1 MKKRTGKKRG
11 RTGLCGICAVLCLC
25 LTGCTSGKVRETEE
39 SLFSEDA
46 RVQETAGSLETVP
59 AIETQPETAA
69 RAEETAQP
77 DMTSQPETAELTEE
91 SEPSAEANS
100 SAAGGEQENS
110 ATEAVGSAQENPYAV
125 CTSKS
130 KEEVEEF
137 AARAKEC
144 VLKEDWEAVSGMVSY
159 PITIQNVTYP
169 DAESLAAADITLTEA
184 YRGSLE
190 QASCTDLF
198 ANWEGI
204 MIGNGEIWFAELL
217 DEEGNSLGLFI
228 TAIQDGNH

>member
-1 MKKRTGKKRG
+1 MT
-11 RTGLCGICAVLCLC
+11 
-25 LTGCTSGKVRETEE
+25 
-39 SLFSEDA
+39 
-46 RVQETAGSLETVP
+46 
-59 AIETQPETAA
+59 
-69 RAEETAQP
+69 QP

-91 SEPSAEANS
+91 FEPFAEANS

-169 DAESLAAADITLTEA
+169 DAESLAAADITLTES

-228 TAIQDGNH
+228 AAIQDGNH